1 MISLVLLF
9 ASLPSGLALNST
21 RSLPDDVLQDTNTTE
36 SLTPEQARRLGDGFQ
51 DTFLSLDRL
60 RSLDADTAA
69 VLADIKV
76 KYLSLNGLTTLSP
89 EAARALAKSPAT
101 HLYLGG
107 VPALDVAT
115 AGALAEFKGEELYLL
130 GLVSLDVRTATALAA
145 YAGGSLVLSAFR
157 GLALLDIDA
166 AEQIAASKACFLVLG
181 VTALDVAIARA
192 LARFE
197 GEGLSINCLKTL
209 DVPLAEALGG
219 FGGRWLALDGLVGLD
234 PATAKAI
241 AAFRGEDLCL
251 DGLRTLDTPTATAL
265 AAFGGRQLS
274 LSSLTTLDAEAAAAL
289 AKIAGCLYVS
299 EELEWAFCNENPLT
313 LDTVAAWV
321 ALTRGNLAGIT
332 SLDSPDSIAIARA
345 LAARKGPLLMPDLR
359 KISPKTLSALTE
371 KEDVEIP
378 LVETLELIPEPDGSP
393 TEDFIAPDWLE
404 ERQEKQRRQQA
415 AREAE

>member
-1 MISLVLLF
+1 MSLMLLF
-9 ASLPSGLALNST
+9 ASAASGLALTST
-21 RSLPDDVLQDTNTTE
+21 RSLTNDLPEDINKIE
-36 SLTPEQARRLGDGFQ
+36 SLTPEQARRLSDGFQ

-60 RSLDADTAA
+60 HTLDADTAA

-76 KYLSLNGLTTLSP
+76 KYLSLNGLTTLSH

-130 GLVSLDVRTATALAA
+130 GLVSLDVRAATALAA
-145 YAGGSLVLSAFR
+145 YAGGSLVLNAFR
-157 GLALLDIDA
+157 GLAPLNLDA
-166 AEQIAASKACFLVLG
+166 AEQIAASRARFLVLG

-197 GEGLSINCLKTL
+197 GEGLSINCPTTL
-209 DVPLAEALGG
+209 DVPLAEALSG
-219 FGGRWLALDGLVGLD
+219 FRGRWLALDGLVRLD

-251 DGLRTLDTPTATAL
+251 DGLRALDPPTATAL

-274 LSSLTTLDAEAAAAL
+274 LSSLTALDAEAATAL
-289 AKIAGCLYVS
+289 AKVAGSLYVS

-313 LDTVAAWV
+313 VDTVAAWV

-332 SLDSPDSIAIARA
+332 DLDSPDSIAIAQA
-345 LAARKGPLLMPDLR
+345 LATRKGPLLMPDLQ
-359 KISPKTLSALTE
+359 KISPKTLLALIE
-371 KEDVEIP
+371 KRDVEIP
-378 LVETLELIPEPDGSP
+378 PIETLDLIPEPDGSP
-393 TEDFIAPDWLE
+393 TEDFVIPEWLA
-404 ERQEKQRRQQA
+404 EREKGQR
-415 AREAE
+415 